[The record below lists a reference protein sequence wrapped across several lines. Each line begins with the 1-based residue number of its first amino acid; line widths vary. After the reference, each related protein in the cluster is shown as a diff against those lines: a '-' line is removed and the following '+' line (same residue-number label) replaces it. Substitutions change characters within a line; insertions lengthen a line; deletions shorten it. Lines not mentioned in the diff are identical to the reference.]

1 MNQTLTDTRAGWHR
15 HRWGRGWV
23 EDTATV
29 AQTAWIDAAAEVADC
44 AVVEGHAWIT
54 DNARVSGCAKVCDNA
69 TVTGWARVE
78 GNAKVSG
85 NAWLAADTLISD
97 HAQVKDNAWIE
108 GNIWIG
114 EQATV
119 GGNARLTD
127 SVWVS
132 GEALVEGA
140 RDDAVA
146 HERRVRALR
155 FDDAERLPVIA
166 GHAGIGDVAAEHV
179 EPVLARPHARERVAQ
194 RDRETHCLPPPQ
206 RSRRRR
212 QRTMLRASCSISS
225 AVETMRVPAA

>member
-1 MNQTLTDTRAGWHR
+1 MNQTLTNTRAGWHR

-54 DNARVSGCAKVCDNA
+54 DNARISGCAKVSDNA
-69 TVTGWARVE
+69 TVAGWARVE

-85 NAWLAADTLISD
+85 NAWLAADTFISD

-132 GEALVEGA
+132 GEALVEG
-140 RDDAVA
+140 
-146 HERRVRALR
+146 RAW
-155 FDDAERLPVIA
+155 IA
-166 GHAGIGDVAAEHV
+166 GGAWIEGHASVVSNRDYLHMMLLGYKMNAWRTKTNQIEVRYGCEMCPLDDWPRLLENFCKRYQPERAAQYQAAVSAFLEMAH
-179 EPVLARPHARERVAQ
+179 H
-194 RDRETHCLPPPQ
+194 
-206 RSRRRR
+206 
-212 QRTMLRASCSISS
+212 SIS
-225 AVETMRVPAA
+225 R